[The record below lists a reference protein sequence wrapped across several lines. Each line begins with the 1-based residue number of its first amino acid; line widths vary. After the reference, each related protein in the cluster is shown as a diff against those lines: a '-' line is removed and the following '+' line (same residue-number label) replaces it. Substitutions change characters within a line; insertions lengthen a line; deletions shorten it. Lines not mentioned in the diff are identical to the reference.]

1 MEAQKKQHLSEEQLV
16 AALKKISLQ
25 KSDNEEPL
33 APRVSVSKREGFKI
47 IRKQM
52 ERGILTYYFE
62 GTPSIGPFRKWVVAN
77 WAKKLHV
84 TVETVPESGNRGF
97 LTILKTKEDKETIL
111 SHVHANIRGCV
122 VAHLPWS
129 PEMDVIG
136 YSPSLKPME
145 VALSGVPSWAKP
157 DIPKIF
163 LMLGPVT
170 SLPLESREMVH
181 KDIVATILWDEAKD
195 LPKSLLVCI
204 AGCDF
209 KCEVR
214 KVVHKKTTD
223 DTEDP
228 DQEDTGEDC
237 QKDNAE
243 DNRDMHFAEGDRT
256 LGECSKAAEARTGV
270 NHQLLLQ
277 YREMESGSKGGSTSH
292 NRVGFDLN
300 ISVEEADSSQLSR
313 TAAVDSRDKNQLIL
327 GVTVL
332 QQLEYGVLVGAQSW
346 SHELQQKMPT
356 GPNAVTIEEIE
367 TGQDQNAHNDL
378 NCPTRQTVPD
388 LNMEDITWLMRKR
401 ESRGETEPIPYN
413 KRRRTN
419 VQRGSRMSEPS
430 LDLMLE
436 TPGGLR
442 ASRSE

>member
-1 MEAQKKQHLSEEQLV
+1 MEAQKKEHLSEEQLV

-25 KSDNEEPL
+25 KSDNEGPL

-62 GTPSIGPFRKWVVAN
+62 GTPSIGPFRNWVVAN

-84 TVETVPESGNRGF
+84 TVETVQESGNRGF

-129 PEMDVIG
+129 SEMDVIG

-145 VALSGVPSWAKP
+145 VALSGVPTWAKP

-163 LMLGPVT
+163 LMLGPGT

-195 LPKSLLVCI
+195 LPKSMLVCI

-214 KVVHKKTTD
+214 KVVQKKTTD
-223 DTEDP
+223 DTEHS
-228 DQEDTGEDC
+228 DQEDTGEDN
-237 QKDNAE
+237 QKNNVE
-243 DNRDMHFAEGDRT
+243 DNRT
-256 LGECSKAAEARTGV
+256 LIKAGEARRGA

-277 YREMESGSKGGSTSH
+277 YREMESGSKGGSTSQ
-292 NRVGFDLN
+292 NRVGFDLST
-300 ISVEEADSSQLSR
+300 SVEEADSSQLSR
-313 TAAVDSRDKNQLIL
+313 TGGGGVDTSRDKNQLIL

-346 SHELQQKMPT
+346 SRDLQQKIPT
-356 GPNAVTIEEIE
+356 GPNGVTIEEIE
-367 TGQDQNAHNDL
+367 SEQDQNAHNDL
-378 NCPTRQTVPD
+378 NGPASQAIPD

-401 ESRGETEPIPYN
+401 ESRGETEPIPHN